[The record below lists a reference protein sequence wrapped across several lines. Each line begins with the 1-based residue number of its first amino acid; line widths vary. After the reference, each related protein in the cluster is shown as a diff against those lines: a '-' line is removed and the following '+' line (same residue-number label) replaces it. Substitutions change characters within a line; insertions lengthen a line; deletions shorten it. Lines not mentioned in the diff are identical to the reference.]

1 MEDKCKP
8 TCCGKIEA
16 VTLPLCDGENI
27 KPKGIYGPLVA
38 KIPVVLAEKD
48 IQIDVEAEI
57 EFKEPYYEIKRIKK
71 DIFLTQCK
79 LIPRA
84 GKGYCGKKVKN
95 GKLFLAGFVRKNI
108 EYATVC
114 CTSEDAVCGD
124 IKHMTVDIPFKCV
137 TEVEYDVPPVILVR
151 KPAVEIEL
159 MCSKPCCDCKE
170 NVIGAI
176 ECEENFEDV
185 IYYTEK
191 PYCEL
196 EEARIYEADMH
207 RDQVCYADPHPYK
220 KIVEKMV
227 VYLRVK
233 VLQLQQVNI
242 DKKNGPE
249 CLE

>member
-1 MEDKCKP
+1 MEEKSKP
-8 TCCGKIEA
+8 TCCGKIDA

-27 KPKGIYGPLVA
+27 KPTGTYGPLVA

-48 IQIDVEAEI
+48 IQIDIEAEI

-84 GKGYCGKKVKN
+84 GKGCSGKKVRN

-114 CTSEDAVCGD
+114 CTSESAVCGD
-124 IKHMTVDIPFKCV
+124 IKHMTVDVPFTCV
-137 TEVEYDVPPVILVR
+137 TEIEYDVPPVIYIR
-151 KPAVEIEL
+151 KPATEIEL
-159 MCSKPCCDCKE
+159 MCSKPCCDCE
-170 NVIGAI
+170 DTVIGAI
-176 ECEENFEDV
+176 ECEQNFEEV
-185 IYYTEK
+185 ICYTEK

-196 EEARIYEADMH
+196 EEARIYEADLH
-207 RDQVCYADPHPYK
+207 RDKVCYTDPHPYK
-220 KIVEKMV
+220 KIIEKMV

-242 DKKNGPE
+242 DNGNGRE
-249 CLE
+249 CIE